1 MRRPMD
7 ILLSKGCGNEEKM
20 SVIEKIFGTHS
31 SRELKRIEPLVDK
44 IEALRPAMQALSDEE
59 LRGKTEEYKKR
70 LTEGETLDDL
80 LPEAYA
86 TVREA
91 AKRVLN
97 MEHYRVQLIGGIILH
112 QGRIAEMRTGEGKT
126 LVSTLPAY
134 LNALEGKGVH
144 VVTVNDY
151 LAKRDA
157 EWMGQVHEFLGLKV
171 GVVLN
176 SMTSEE
182 RQEAYKCDIT
192 YVTNNELGFDYLRDN
207 MVIYK
212 EQLVLRGLHY
222 AIIDEVD
229 SVLIDEART
238 PLIISGQSGK
248 STALY
253 EMCDLLAR
261 QMKRGDDVQEL
272 TKMDAIMGV
281 VQEETGDFVVNEKD
295 KIINLTAAGMEKV
308 ERFFH
313 IDNFADPENLEIQ
326 HNIILALRAHNL
338 MFRDKDYVV
347 KDDQV
352 LIVDE
357 FTGRI
362 MPGRRY
368 SDGLHQAIEAKEHV
382 KVKRESKT
390 LASITFQN
398 FFNLFDKKCGMTG
411 TALTEETEF
420 REIYGMDVVVIPTNR
435 PVIRK
440 DLQDAVYKTKREKL
454 NAIVNAVEE
463 AHATGQ
469 PVLVGTITIEA
480 SEELSRM
487 LTRRGI
493 QHKVLNAKFHELEAE
508 IVADA
513 GVHGAVTIATNMAGR
528 GTDIKLDDE
537 ARAAGGLKII
547 GTERH
552 ESRRIDNQLRGRSG
566 RQGDPGESKFYISLE
581 DDLMRL
587 FGSERLISMFNT
599 LGIPEGQE
607 IEHKALTNA
616 IESAQKKIESNNYGI
631 RKNLLEYDRVMSEQ
645 REIIYEERLRVL
657 NGESM
662 RDVIYKMITDITENC
677 VDICINDD
685 ADISDWDFNEL
696 NTLLIPT
703 IPLQPLTPE
712 RVKKPKKNSL
722 KQQLKEEAVKL
733 YEAKEAEFPEPE
745 AIRELERVVLLK
757 VIDRK
762 WMDHIDDMEQLRQG
776 VGLQAYGQRDPLV
789 EYKMSGYEMFDE
801 MTQNIREETVRL
813 LFHIKIEQK
822 VEREQQAQITGTN
835 KDDSLQKGPVKRENA
850 KVYPNDPCPCS
861 SGKKYKNCCGRKA

>member
-1 MRRPMD
+1 M
-7 ILLSKGCGNEEKM
+7 N
-20 SVIEKIFGTHS
+20 VIEKVFGTHS
-31 SRELKRIEPLVDK
+31 ERELKRILPIVDK
-44 IEALRPAMQALSDEE
+44 IESLRDDMMALTDEQ
-59 LRGKTEEYKKR
+59 LKDKTKEYKTR
-70 LTEGETLDDL
+70 LAQGETLDDL

-91 AKRVLN
+91 GRRVLN
-97 MEHYRVQLIGGIILH
+97 MEHFRVQLIGGIILH
-112 QGRIAEMRTGEGKT
+112 QGRIAEMKTGEGKT

-151 LAKRDA
+151 LAARDA
-157 EWMGQVHEFLGLKV
+157 EWMGAIHEFLGLKV
-171 GVVLN
+171 GIVLN
-176 SMTSEE
+176 SMKPEE
-182 RQEAYKCDIT
+182 RKAAYACDIT

-207 MVIYK
+207 MAIYK
-212 EQLVLRGLHY
+212 EQLVLRDLHY

-248 STALY
+248 STSLY
-253 EMCDLLAR
+253 EACDILAR
-261 QMKRGDDVQEL
+261 QLKRGDDVGEFS
-272 TKMDAIMGV
+272 KMDAIMGIE
-281 VQEETGDFVVNEKD
+281 QEENGDFVVNEKD
-295 KIINLTAAGMEKV
+295 KVVNLTAEGIEKV
-308 ERFFH
+308 EKFFH
-313 IDNFADPENLEIQ
+313 IENLADPENLEIQ
-326 HNIILALRAHNL
+326 NNIILALRAHNL
-338 MFRDKDYVV
+338 MHRDKDYVV
-347 KDDQV
+347 KEDQV

-390 LASITFQN
+390 LATITFQN
-398 FFNLFDKKCGMTG
+398 FFNKFEKKSGMTG
-411 TALTEETEF
+411 TALTEEKEF
-420 REIYGMDVVVIPTNR
+420 RDIYGMDVVEIPTNR

-440 DLQDAVYKTKREKL
+440 DLHDAVYKTKKEKL
-454 NAIVNAVEE
+454 NAIVEAVKE
-463 AHATGQ
+463 AHAKGQ

-480 SEELSRM
+480 SEQLSGM
-487 LTRRGI
+487 LRREGI

-513 GVHGAVTIATNMAGR
+513 GIHGAVTIATNMAGR

-822 VEREQQAQITGTN
+822 VEREQQAKITGTN
-835 KDDSLQKGPVKRENA
+835 KDDSLPKGPVKRENA
-850 KVYPNDPCPCS
+850 KVYPNDPCPCG